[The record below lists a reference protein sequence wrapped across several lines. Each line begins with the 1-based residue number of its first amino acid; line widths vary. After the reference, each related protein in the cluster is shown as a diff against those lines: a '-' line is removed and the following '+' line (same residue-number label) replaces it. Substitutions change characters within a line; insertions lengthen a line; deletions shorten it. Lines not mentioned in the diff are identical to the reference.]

1 VFTIH
6 LPSLRERSDDLP
18 MLVQLYLRRF
28 SRELGR
34 EIREVA
40 PETLERLRGYSWPG
54 NIRELQSVL
63 KQALLQAHGE
73 VLLPEF
79 LPADLPVESR
89 GGKVCE
95 TMPRF
100 RPGMTLAELEREAI
114 QQCLLQTGGNRQR
127 AAELLRISTRTLLR
141 KIREF
146 GLEDPRRP
154 TAPASD
160 KHSTEH

>member
-1 VFTIH
+1 KAWSAEGKFRSDLYYRLAVFTIH

-34 EIREVA
+34 EVREVA
-40 PETLERLRGYSWPG
+40 PETLERLRYYSWPG

-73 VLLPEF
+73 VLLRDFP
-79 LPADLPVESR
+79 PADLPVESG

-95 TMPRF
+95 TAPRF
-100 RPGMTLAELEREAI
+100 RPGMTLAEVEREAI
-114 QQCLLQTGGNRQR
+114 QQCLFQTAGNRQR
-127 AAELLRISTRTLLR
+127 AAELLKISTRT
-141 KIREF
+141 
-146 GLEDPRRP
+146 
-154 TAPASD
+154 
-160 KHSTEH
+160 